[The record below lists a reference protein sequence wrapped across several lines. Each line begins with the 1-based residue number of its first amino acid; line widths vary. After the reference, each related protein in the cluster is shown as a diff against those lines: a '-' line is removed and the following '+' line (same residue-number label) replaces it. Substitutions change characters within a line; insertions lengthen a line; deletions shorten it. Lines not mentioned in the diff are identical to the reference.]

1 MAVRGQLTEL
11 AYQTVKQRLLT
22 GTYRAGDRISV
33 EDLAIEFGTSR
44 QPIMDALK
52 RLATG
57 YYLEIIPQV
66 GVRVAVPK
74 RQDVFDFHRSL
85 AATEAVCAELAAER
99 ADKKGAA
106 KLCDINE
113 QIGLLLSDEF
123 NDVERALR
131 YRALNREFH
140 RQLTTLAQSKN
151 ISSISDYMW
160 DRNDFFM
167 SSTFEVKVLMER
179 LRTAYEEHNSICEA
193 VAANDPES
201 ARRATLTHLLAFTQR
216 AEIDG

>member
-57 YYLEIIPQV
+57 YYLEITPQV

-74 RQDVFDFHRSL
+74 RQDVLDFHRSL

-99 ADKKGAA
+99 ADQKGAA
-106 KLCDINE
+106 KLFEINR
-113 QIGLLLSDEF
+113 QVGLLLSDEF
-123 NDVERALR
+123 DNVERARR
-131 YRALNREFH
+131 YRALNRDFH
-140 RQLTTLAQSKN
+140 RQLTALAQSEN
-151 ISSISDYMW
+151 ITSISSYMW

-167 SSTFEVKVLMER
+167 SSTFEVKVLMDR
-179 LRTAYEEHNSICEA
+179 LRTAYEEHNLICEA
-193 VAANDPES
+193 VTANDPEG
-201 ARRATLTHLLAFTQR
+201 ARRATLNHVLAFTQR